1 MSLALLPNLIT
12 VCRCGFAFIVG
23 GLILWDGRGS
33 WLPLLAFAVV
43 AATDFLD
50 GWLARRLNAV
60 SKIGAFLDPVA
71 DKLLVGISL
80 LALSC
85 LEAWTLV
92 ITIPTVAIL
101 TRDTI
106 ATGLRLFP
114 SVDMPVSQLAKWKT
128 ALEMAGIAALLAAAP
143 SSLSVMWPFGLVLI
157 WIAAALSVYTLGLY
171 LGAIL
176 ADEKRPR

>member
-12 VCRCGFAFIVG
+12 VCRCGFAFLVG
-23 GLILWDGRGS
+23 ALILWDAHAS
-33 WLPLLAFAVV
+33 WLPLLAFAIV

-50 GWLARRLNAV
+50 GWLARRLDAV
-60 SKIGAFLDPVA
+60 SKIGAFLDPIA

-80 LALSC
+80 LALSH
-85 LEAWTLV
+85 LEAWSLV
-92 ITIPTVAIL
+92 IAIPTFAIL
-101 TRDTI
+101 ARDTI

-114 SVDMPVSQLAKWKT
+114 SIDMPVSQLAKWKT

-143 SSLSVMWPFGLVLI
+143 SSLAFMWPVGLVLV
-157 WIAAALSVYTLGLY
+157 WVAAALSVYTLGLY
-171 LGAIL
+171 IGAVL